1 MHSLNLFL
9 TAAVLLCQSDKR
21 KTYSFHFNSFTLKQ
35 KSLFIFS
42 FFLRHGTNNNESYS
56 KATTE
61 ICRRIVVVVALFQYS
76 NLRIAFIMHI
86 MLNHSLRVLLGQK
99 KSLSENIYF
108 LESEQSYKRN
118 RSTENKQRGNIIVET

>member
-1 MHSLNLFL
+1 M
-9 TAAVLLCQSDKR
+9 
-21 KTYSFHFNSFTLKQ
+21 
-35 KSLFIFS
+35 
-42 FFLRHGTNNNESYS
+42 
-56 KATTE
+56 
-61 ICRRIVVVVALFQYS
+61 VVALFQYS

-118 RSTENKQRGNIIVET
+118 RSTENKQKGNTIVET